1 MRRKID
7 RQLRHFSEI
16 IYNNTIN
23 RTHLP
28 WVADL
33 LVMYKRIEGKNMG
46 KIIKFPISKIQL
58 QSFLSERIEAILGS
72 LPKDISDCLRDSFLE
87 ISSFSIVKQ
96 KSFDLVVPDSLSDEE
111 LYHVK
116 VGVEEIIKSYEKD
129 ILPVLKR
136 LAEKEAELCMLKFNV
151 SQ

>member
-1 MRRKID
+1 
-7 RQLRHFSEI
+7 
-16 IYNNTIN
+16 
-23 RTHLP
+23 
-28 WVADL
+28 
-33 LVMYKRIEGKNMG
+33 MG